1 MLVYDA
7 ETSETEI
14 SFVYEKIKDI
24 CIFNKL
30 EINEDLSEIYN
41 GYKLIV
47 FCVSANSFLKFNYDI
62 EEFVSIFI
70 SKDENVLPFYLN
82 HNNHKSSGERYLYA
96 HNSIKDIVAISSLK
110 FNKFYNYLTELMNF
124 QFSQAKFNFF
134 EDYMLGCN
142 SSLDLDY
149 IDENMH
155 FVDIEIAKKTG
166 LDYNNILIMDFVLI
180 CGFLCVINSIN
191 NHTLELVDTYKAI
204 KEDINLIDKFYAL
217 QTNQTFVKIVELNLN
232 FLVSV
237 CGKTKQDILNFIS
250 DYDEYETNLVI
261 NKVKTYAKENDSL
274 VSYLFLYNIFGY

>member
-1 MLVYDA
+1 
-7 ETSETEI
+7 
-14 SFVYEKIKDI
+14 
-24 CIFNKL
+24 
-30 EINEDLSEIYN
+30 
-41 GYKLIV
+41 
-47 FCVSANSFLKFNYDI
+47 
-62 EEFVSIFI
+62 
-70 SKDENVLPFYLN
+70 
-82 HNNHKSSGERYLYA
+82 
-96 HNSIKDIVAISSLK
+96 
-110 FNKFYNYLTELMNF
+110 
-124 QFSQAKFNFF
+124 
-134 EDYMLGCN
+134 
-142 SSLDLDY
+142 
-149 IDENMH
+149 MH

-180 CGFLCVINSIN
+180 FVFLCVINSIN